1 MNIADFGSCCWVV
14 LERCYVWA
22 GWVLVLESDDS

>member
-1 MNIADFGSCCWVV
+1 MSVADLKVCGWVV

-22 GWVLVLESDDS
+22 WWVLVFKSDDS